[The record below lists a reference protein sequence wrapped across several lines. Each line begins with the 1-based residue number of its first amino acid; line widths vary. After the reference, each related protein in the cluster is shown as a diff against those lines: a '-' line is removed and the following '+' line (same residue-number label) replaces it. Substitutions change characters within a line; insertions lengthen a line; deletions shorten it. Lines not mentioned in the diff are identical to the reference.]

1 MAKKEKLK
9 AEVSAKEV
17 SGVVCHR
24 CGDDDMK
31 LLKDVANEKVYECK
45 KCGAVLS
52 QMPSVPKRAF

>member
-1 MAKKEKLK
+1 MAKKEELK
-9 AEVSAKEV
+9 KEV

-52 QMPSVPKRAF
+52 QMPHVPKKAY